1 MRDTGGSAA
10 LDASFGS
17 MRLVVSTP
25 ASELIA
31 EQGGRLFVWVTRNRS
46 CVGGTRL
53 ETATSPPAGKEF
65 RCFES
70 STEFELYL
78 PRTLT
83 RLPEELHIEARRF
96 PRRVETYWDGRA
108 WVT

>member
-1 MRDTGGSAA
+1 M
-10 LDASFGS
+10 DASLRAL
-17 MRLVVSTP
+17 RLVVSSP

-31 EQGGRLFVWVTRNRS
+31 ERGGRLFVWVTRNRS

-65 RCFES
+65 RRVES
-70 STEFELYL
+70 STDFELYL

>member
-1 MRDTGGSAA
+1 
-10 LDASFGS
+10 
-17 MRLVVSTP
+17 MRLVVSDA

-53 ETATSPPAGKEF
+53 ETATSPPTGTEF
-65 RCFES
+65 RRVES

-83 RLPEELHIEARRF
+83 RLPNELHIEARRF
-96 PRRVETYWDGRA
+96 PRRVESYWDGCA

>member
-1 MRDTGGSAA
+1 M
-10 LDASFGS
+10 DASFGT
-17 MRLVVSTP
+17 MRLVVSNP

-53 ETATSPPAGKEF
+53 ETATSPPSGKEF
-65 RCFES
+65 RRIES
-70 STEFELYL
+70 SAEFELYFPCALTQL
-78 PRTLT
+78 PD
-83 RLPEELHIEARRF
+83 ELHIEARRF
-96 PRRVETYWDGRA
+96 PLRVESYWDGCA

>member
-1 MRDTGGSAA
+1 
-10 LDASFGS
+10 
-17 MRLVVSTP
+17 MRLVVSDP

-31 EQGGRLFVWVTRNRS
+31 EQGGRLFVWVKRNGS

-65 RCFES
+65 RRVES

-96 PRRVETYWDGRA
+96 PRRIESYWEGRA

>member
-1 MRDTGGSAA
+1 
-10 LDASFGS
+10 
-17 MRLVVSTP
+17 MRLVVSNP

-65 RCFES
+65 RRVES
-70 STEFELYL
+70 SSDFELYL
-78 PRTLT
+78 PCTLT
-83 RLPEELHIEARRF
+83 RLPAELHIEARRF
-96 PRRVETYWDGRA
+96 PRRVESYWDGRA

>member
-1 MRDTGGSAA
+1 M
-10 LDASFGS
+10 DASFGT
-17 MRLVVSTP
+17 MRLVVSDA

-53 ETATSPPAGKEF
+53 ETATSPPAGTKF
-65 RCFES
+65 RRVES

-83 RLPEELHIEARRF
+83 RLPKELHIDAPRF
-96 PRRVETYWDGRA
+96 PRRVESYWDGCA